1 MLGAIATSVE
11 PYYYVKSNT
20 NGKIY
25 KDWIKINLTSI
36 VNVTFVYNVAPSFA
50 EPLQNVVMSINETVV
65 IKLPEILDPDSEKAF
80 PQMVLLFPSAKFWSL
95 QNTKQKTGSYLT
107 LRPTKNS

>member
-25 KDWIKINLTSI
+25 KDWIKINLTTI

-65 IKLPEILDPDSEKAF
+65 INLPEIFGS
-80 PQMVLLFPSAKFWSL
+80 SW
-95 QNTKQKTGSYLT
+95 QNTQTNALQT
-107 LRPTKNS
+107 PATF

>member
-11 PYYYVKSNT
+11 PYYYVKST

-50 EPLQNVVMSINETVV
+50 EPL
-65 IKLPEILDPDSEKAF
+65 
-80 PQMVLLFPSAKFWSL
+80 
-95 QNTKQKTGSYLT
+95 
-107 LRPTKNS
+107 

>member
-50 EPLQNVVMSINETVV
+50 EPL
-65 IKLPEILDPDSEKAF
+65 
-80 PQMVLLFPSAKFWSL
+80 
-95 QNTKQKTGSYLT
+95 
-107 LRPTKNS
+107 